1 MAASATPRTADRP
14 AALAVAASGGRDSTA
29 LLHCTA
35 RLAAGHGLRVVALH
49 VHHGLHPDADAWA
62 AQLQRQVQRWARGGL
77 PVTLLVR
84 RLNGAPER
92 GQSIE
97 AWARRERYAAL
108 AALAREVG
116 CDTVLLAHHRRDQAE
131 TLLLQALRGGGPAAL
146 AAMPRTAQRDG
157 VQWLRPWLEQPREAI
172 EAYLR
177 RHRLGFVDDG
187 SNVDTRFARNRLR
200 AELWPAL
207 TAAFDDA
214 ETTLAAAALRA
225 HEAAA
230 ALRELAALD
239 LAPLVDREGR
249 LAVDGWR
256 ALSPARRAVALR
268 AWLDGRLSAGVPET
282 LVQRLLAELPRA
294 RVARWPAGPGELRC
308 HDGQLACVTVTRAA
322 TRSTGTAQPPATLT
336 MDLSRPGRYPV
347 AAWQGSLVV
356 QTGAG
361 EGVAPLRL
369 REVELR
375 PRRGGERFVL
385 APGGVARSLK
395 KQYQARRVAAW
406 DRGGPLLYAAG
417 ELLFA
422 PGLGLDARRWQIG
435 HGPQLRVSWVPDTPR

>member
-35 RLAAGHGLRVVALH
+35 RQAAGLGLRVVALH

-62 AQLQRQVQRWARGGL
+62 AQLQRQVRRWARGGL
-77 PVTLLVR
+77 PVTLAIR
-84 RLNGAPER
+84 RLDGQPGR

-97 AWARRERYAAL
+97 AWARRGRYAAL
-108 AALAREVG
+108 AALAREAG
-116 CDTVLLAHHRRDQAE
+116 CGTVLLAHHRRDQAE

-146 AAMPRTAQRDG
+146 AAMPRSAQREG
-157 VQWLRPWLEQPREAI
+157 VLWLRPWLEQPREAI

-200 AELWPAL
+200 AAVWPAL
-207 TAAFDDA
+207 SAAFDDA
-214 ETTLAAAALRA
+214 ETTLAAAARRA
-225 HEAAA
+225 YEAAA

-239 LAPLVDREGR
+239 LAPLVDHDGR
-249 LAVDGWR
+249 LDVEGWR

-268 AWLDGRLSAGVPET
+268 AWLEEHLPAGVPEP
-282 LVQRLLAELPRA
+282 LVQRLLSELPRA
-294 RVARWPAGPGELRC
+294 QAARWPAGPGELRC
-308 HDGQLACVTVTRAA
+308 HGGRLAHVTVVRAA
-322 TRSTGTAQPPATLT
+322 ARSAGPAQPPAILRI
-336 MDLSRPGRYPV
+336 DLSRPGRYPV
-347 AAWQGSLVV
+347 ASWLGSLVV
-356 QTGAG
+356 QPGSGA
-361 EGVAPLRL
+361 GVAPARL

-385 APGGVARSLK
+385 APGGAARSLK

-406 DRGGPLLYAAG
+406 DRGGPLLYVAG

-435 HGPQLRVSWVPDTPR
+435 HGPRLHVSWVPDTPR